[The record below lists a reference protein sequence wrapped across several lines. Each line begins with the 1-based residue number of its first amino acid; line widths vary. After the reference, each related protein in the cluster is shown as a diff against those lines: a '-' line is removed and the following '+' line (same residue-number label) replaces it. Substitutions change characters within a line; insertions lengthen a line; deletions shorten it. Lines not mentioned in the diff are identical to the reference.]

1 MKKQI
6 LFAVFFIAL
15 IFAFAC
21 TEDSPSGSSVNVY
34 KYTGYNSS
42 GSKIIS
48 GFLTIVQDTSSVVT
62 GDWQFVPIGNCNQVG
77 PQLGSGNFIG
87 SLDSPNTLQI
97 NLNPEMVDNN
107 VFLHGNFAHSHYV
120 GTWSYTGFPGIIN
133 QGTFEAHRR

>member
-6 LFAVFFIAL
+6 LFTAFFITL
-15 IFAFAC
+15 VFAFAC
-21 TEDSPSGSSVNVY
+21 TENSPSGSSVNVY

-48 GFLTIVQDTSSVVT
+48 GFLTIVQDTSTVIT
-62 GDWQFVPIGNCNQVG
+62 GDWQFTPIGNCNEVG

-87 SLDSPNTLQI
+87 GLDSLNTLHI
-97 NLNPEMVDNN
+97 NLNPGMVDNN
-107 VFLHGNFAHSHYV
+107 VFLIGNFEYNHYV

-133 QGTFEAHRR
+133 QGTFEAHKR